1 MQTTGLTTLSTIDK
15 LYAAL
20 EKHQRQLEALRSVS
34 LRVMRSLDLEW
45 VMQQAVEAVCN
56 VLGVEAAAIS
66 VVDPERDELVI
77 RAQRGMKAFAHE
89 PVHLPKGVGLAWETL
104 LNRETI
110 IIESWENEP
119 RLAVPAFLDERISS
133 TILVPML
140 INGDPMGVL
149 SAMTRTNHTFTP
161 DEQNL
166 IAGIADQVAAALLNA
181 RLHEQTRQQSQ
192 ERAFLFNLA
201 TAVAPLHKIAQVAQ
215 TALEHTLQ
223 YLGWPTGVF
232 LIVEEANVEL
242 IPLAQAG
249 CASALQSFIADT
261 RTLTRLPDSQ
271 HTLTVNANSDG
282 RGAIL
287 HIPLQARQHTLAWLV
302 LSTRED
308 SRPREDSCPR
318 EDSRTESACLP
329 THLRETL
336 AAESVYLGIAL
347 ENIQLYQKMIERE
360 RGNSVLYQMARAMTG
375 HDLPQLLQQMLEE
388 LIKGIPYEVAEI
400 FLTEKP
406 LQVLHT
412 HHSMTPEQL
421 AEIESHLYAFL
432 DAPERVIENRIVIQN
447 GQEPLDAS
455 HPLVYLETPIV
466 QGERT
471 TGGIILA
478 RREPFTAHEQ
488 RLLFITAYQLGKAIM
503 ATQLFHQ
510 AQEQADQLEEI
521 TRLLREQKMQRIHI
535 FDDLAQELRNPVT
548 FIQSYPEL
556 LLDGGL
562 GPLNEAQNE
571 ALASIQEHAQL
582 LAHMV
587 RDLGAMRIAD
597 PEKLRTQQV
606 DIGTLLHNAM
616 AVAQPAAK
624 KKDIALAVAVKADL
638 PAVWIDPHQML
649 RVIEKLLNNAIR
661 FTPPNGTVH
670 LSVQQE
676 GVTMIRV
683 AITDAGP
690 EIPQQ
695 ERELF
700 FKRLYHGKLER
711 TYPGVGIELAL
722 AQRIVESHGGILGVE
737 SAEGGGST
745 FYFTLPVQAR
755 REPTGSTTPGLNT
768 LRKESNGI

>member
-1 MQTTGLTTLSTIDK
+1 MQTTSTIDK

-34 LRVMRSLDLEW
+34 LRVTRSLDLDW

-66 VVDPERDELVI
+66 VVDPDREELVI

-119 RLAVPAFLDERISS
+119 RLAVPAFLDEHISS

-140 INGDPMGVL
+140 INGEPMGVL

-161 DEQNL
+161 DEQNM

-201 TAVAPLHKIAQVAQ
+201 TAVAPLHEIAQVAQ

-232 LIVEEANVEL
+232 FAVEEADVEL
-242 IPLAQAG
+242 VPLAQVGDAG
-249 CASALQSFIADT
+249 T
-261 RTLTRLPDSQ
+261 VRTLITATHALAHLPEDQ
-271 HTLTVNANSDG
+271 HTFTFNPHSDG
-282 RGAIL
+282 QGATL

-302 LSTRED
+302 LSTRE
-308 SRPREDSCPR
+308 ENV
-318 EDSRTESACLP
+318 CLP
-329 THLRETL
+329 EHLRETL
-336 AAESVYLGIAL
+336 AAEGVYLSIAL

-360 RGNSVLYQMARAMTG
+360 RANSVLYQMARAMTG
-375 HDLPQLLQQMLEE
+375 HDLPQMLQQMLEE
-388 LIKGIPYEVAEI
+388 LIKGIPYEAAEI
-400 FLTEKP
+400 LLTEQP

-412 HHSMTPEQL
+412 YHSMTPEQL

-432 DAPERVIENRIVIQN
+432 DVPDHVAENRIVIQN
-447 GQEPLDAS
+447 GQEPLDTS
-455 HPLVYLETPIV
+455 HPLAYLETPII

-503 ATQLFHQ
+503 ATQLFRQ
-510 AQEQADQLEEI
+510 AQEQADQLEEV
-521 TRLLREQKMQRIHI
+521 TQLLREREMQRIHI

-571 ALASIQEHAQL
+571 ALTSIQEHAQIL
-582 LAHMV
+582 TRLV

-597 PEKLRTQQV
+597 PDKLRIQQV
-606 DIGTLLHNAM
+606 DIAGLLHNAL
-616 AVAQPAAK
+616 AIAQPAAK
-624 KKDIALAVAVKADL
+624 KKDLALDITVEAGLPDL
-638 PAVWIDPHQML
+638 WLDPQQML

-670 LSVQQE
+670 LSAERE
-676 GVTMIRV
+676 GTTKIRV
-683 AITDAGP
+683 AVTDAGP
-690 EIPQQ
+690 EIPQH
-695 ERELF
+695 EREMLF
-700 FKRLYHGKLER
+700 TRLYHGKLER
-711 TYPGVGIELAL
+711 ACPGVGIELAL
-722 AQRIVESHGGILGVE
+722 AQQIVESHGGVIGVE
-737 SAEGGGST
+737 NAEEGGST
-745 FYFTLPVQAR
+745 FYFTLPLKGDA
-755 REPTGSTTPGLNT
+755 
-768 LRKESNGI
+768 

>member
-1 MQTTGLTTLSTIDK
+1 MQTTSSTIDK
-15 LYAAL
+15 LYTAL

-66 VVDPERDELVI
+66 VVDPDREELVI

-104 LNRETI
+104 LNQETI

-140 INGDPMGVL
+140 INGEPMGVL

-181 RLHEQTRQQSQ
+181 RLHDQTRQQSQ

-201 TAVAPLHKIAQVAQ
+201 TTIAPLHHIAQVAQ
-215 TALEHTLQ
+215 TVVAHTLE

-232 LIVEEANVEL
+232 LAVEEANIEL
-242 IPLAQAG
+242 TPLAQVGCDSAVQALIAG
-249 CASALQSFIADT
+249 TRALA
-261 RTLTRLPDSQ
+261 RLPESE
-271 HTLTVNANSDG
+271 HKLMCNTNSDDK
-282 RGAIL
+282 GATIHL
-287 HIPLQARQHTLAWLV
+287 PLQARQHTLAWLA
-302 LSTRED
+302 LST
-308 SRPREDSCPR
+308 
-318 EDSRTESACLP
+318 TEGACLS
-329 THLRETL
+329 THLRESLT
-336 AAESVYLGIAL
+336 AEGVYLGIAL

-360 RGNSVLYQMARAMTG
+360 HGNSVLYQMARAMTG
-375 HDLPQLLQQMLEE
+375 HDLPEMLQQMLEE
-388 LIKGIPYEVAEI
+388 LIKGIPYEAAEI
-400 FLTEKP
+400 LLTEQP

-412 HHSMTPEQL
+412 HHGITPEQL

-432 DAPERVIENRIVIQN
+432 DVPEHVAENRIVIQN
-447 GQEPLDAS
+447 GQEPLDTRR
-455 HPLVYLETPIV
+455 PLAYLETPIV
-466 QGERT
+466 QGETT

-510 AQEQADQLEEI
+510 AQEQADQLEEV
-521 TRLLREQKMQRIHI
+521 TRLLREQEMQRIDI
-535 FDDLAQELRNPVT
+535 FDDLAQEMRNPVT

-571 ALASIQEHAQL
+571 ALTSIQEHAQL
-582 LAHMV
+582 LARLV
-587 RDLGAMRIAD
+587 RDLGAMRVAD
-597 PEKLRTQQV
+597 PDKLRPQKT
-606 DIGTLLHNAM
+606 DIANLLRNAITI
-616 AVAQPAAK
+616 AQPAAR
-624 KKDIALAVAVKADL
+624 KKDIALALAAEADL
-638 PAVWIDPHQML
+638 PDIWLDPPQIL

-661 FTPPNGTVH
+661 FTSPQGTVY
-670 LSVQQE
+670 LTAQRE
-676 GVTMIRV
+676 DATTIRI
-683 AITDAGP
+683 AIADAGP
-690 EIPQQ
+690 EMPQH
-695 ERELF
+695 ERDLL

-722 AQRIVESHGGILGVE
+722 AQQIVESHGGVIGAE
-737 SAEGGGST
+737 SAEGGGNT
-745 FYFTLPVQAR
+745 FYFTLPVKK
-755 REPTGSTTPGLNT
+755 REVV
-768 LRKESNGI
+768 REA

>member
-1 MQTTGLTTLSTIDK
+1 MHTTSTIDK
-15 LYAAL
+15 LYTAL

-66 VVDPERDELVI
+66 IVDPEREELVI

-104 LNRETI
+104 LNQETI

-119 RLAVPAFLDERISS
+119 RLAVPSFLDEHISS

-140 INGDPMGVL
+140 INSEPIGVL

-161 DEQNL
+161 DEQNM

-201 TAVAPLHKIAQVAQ
+201 TSIAPLRDVAQVAQ
-215 TALEHTLQ
+215 TALARTLE
-223 YLGWPTGVF
+223 YLGWPTGAIFV
-232 LIVEEANVEL
+232 VDETNAEL

-249 CASALQSFIADT
+249 DADAVKSLITST
-261 RTLTRLPDSQ
+261 RTLARLPESQ
-271 HTLTVNANSDG
+271 HTLTTNANGDRQG
-282 RGAIL
+282 IIL
-287 HIPLQARQHTLAWLV
+287 HIPLQVHGHTLAWLS
-302 LSTRED
+302 LST
-308 SRPREDSCPR
+308 
-318 EDSRTESACLP
+318 TESGCLA

-336 AAESVYLGIAL
+336 TAESVYLGIAL

-375 HDLPQLLQQMLEE
+375 YDLPQMLQQMLEE
-388 LIKGIPYEVAEI
+388 LIKGIPYEAAEI
-400 FLTEKP
+400 LLTEQP

-421 AEIESHLYAFL
+421 AELESHLYVFL
-432 DAPERVIENRIVIQN
+432 DAPEHVVENRIVIQN
-447 GQEPLDAS
+447 GQEPLDTTQ
-455 HPLVYLETPIV
+455 PLAYLETPIV

-471 TGGIILA
+471 AGGIILA

-510 AQEQADQLEEI
+510 AQEQADQLEEV
-521 TRLLREQKMQRIHI
+521 TRLLQEQETQRIHI

-562 GPLNEAQNE
+562 GPLNEAQSQ
-571 ALASIQEHAQL
+571 ALTSIQEYAQL
-582 LAHMV
+582 LAHLV
-587 RDLGAMRIAD
+587 RDLGAMRSAV
-597 PEKLRTQQV
+597 PEKLHTEQV
-606 DIGTLLHNAM
+606 DVGSLLHTAL
-616 AVAQPAAK
+616 AAAQPAAK
-624 KKDIALAVAVKADL
+624 KKDIAMSLDLEANL
-638 PAVWIDPHQML
+638 PAVWLDPQQIL

-661 FTPPNGTVH
+661 FTPPTGTIH
-670 LSVQQE
+670 LSAQRE
-676 GVTMIRV
+676 GATKIRV

-690 EIPQQ
+690 EIPHH
-695 ERELF
+695 EREML
-700 FKRLYHGKLER
+700 FKRLYHGNLER
-711 TYPGVGIELAL
+711 AYPGAGIELAL
-722 AQRIVESHGGILGVE
+722 AQRIVESHGGAIGVD
-737 SAEGGGST
+737 SAAGDGNI
-745 FYFTLPVQAR
+745 FYFTLPVK
-755 REPTGSTTPGLNT
+755 STKDGA
-768 LRKESNGI
+768 

>member
-1 MQTTGLTTLSTIDK
+1 MQTTSSTIDK
-15 LYAAL
+15 LYTAL

-34 LRVMRSLDLEW
+34 LRVMRRLDLEW

-56 VLGVEAAAIS
+56 VLDVEAAAIS
-66 VVDPERDELVI
+66 VVDPDREELVI

-140 INGDPMGVL
+140 INGEPMGVL

-201 TAVAPLHKIAQVAQ
+201 TAIAPLHDIKQVAQ
-215 TALEHTLQ
+215 MVLEHTLQ

-232 LIVEEANVEL
+232 FAVEETSGEVV
-242 IPLAQAG
+242 PLAQIGDANAVQSLVTG
-249 CASALQSFIADT
+249 THALA
-261 RTLTRLPDSQ
+261 RLPESERG
-271 HTLTVNANSDG
+271 LTCNVNSNDE
-282 RGAIL
+282 GAAIYL
-287 HIPLQARQHTLAWLV
+287 PLQARQHTLAWLT
-302 LSTRED
+302 LST
-308 SRPREDSCPR
+308 
-318 EDSRTESACLP
+318 TASACPP
-329 THLRETL
+329 THLRESL
-336 AAESVYLGIAL
+336 AAEGAYLGIAL

-360 RGNSVLYQMARAMTG
+360 RGNSVLYQMTRAMTG
-375 HDLPQLLQQMLEE
+375 HDLPEMLQQMLEE
-388 LIKGIPYEVAEI
+388 LIKGIPYEAAEI
-400 FLTEKP
+400 LLTEQP
-406 LQVLHT
+406 LQVLYT
-412 HHSMTPEQL
+412 HHDLTPEQL
-421 AEIESHLYAFL
+421 AEIESHLYTFL
-432 DAPERVIENRIVIQN
+432 DVPEWVAENRIAIQN
-447 GQEPLDAS
+447 GQEPLDTPHSLA
-455 HPLVYLETPIV
+455 YLETPIV
-466 QGERT
+466 QGEAT

-510 AQEQADQLEEI
+510 AREQADQLEEV
-521 TRLLREQKMQRIHI
+521 TRLLREQETQRIHI

-571 ALASIQEHAQL
+571 ALTSIQEHAQL
-582 LAHMV
+582 LARLV

-597 PEKLRTQQV
+597 PEKLHSQET
-606 DIGTLLHNAM
+606 DIANLLRNAITI
-616 AVAQPAAK
+616 AQPAAK
-624 KKDIALAVAVKADL
+624 KKDVALALTVEPDL
-638 PAVWIDPHQML
+638 PNAWLDPQQML
-649 RVIEKLLNNAIR
+649 RAIEKLLNNAIR
-661 FTPPNGTVH
+661 FTSPQGTVY
-670 LSVQQE
+670 LSAQRE
-676 GVTMIRV
+676 DTATIRIAV
-683 AITDAGP
+683 TDAGP
-690 EIPQQ
+690 EIPQH
-695 ERELF
+695 EREML
-700 FKRLYHGKLER
+700 FKRLCHGKLER

-722 AQRIVESHGGILGVE
+722 AQQIVESHGSIISVD
-737 SAEGGGST
+737 SAEGGGNT
-745 FYFTLPVQAR
+745 FYFTLPVQNAR
-755 REPTGSTTPGLNT
+755 RKG
-768 LRKESNGI
+768 

>member
-1 MQTTGLTTLSTIDK
+1 MQTTSSTIDK
-15 LYAAL
+15 LYTAL

-56 VLGVEAAAIS
+56 VLDVEAAAIS
-66 VVDPERDELVI
+66 VVDPDREELVI

-140 INGDPMGVL
+140 INGEPMGVL

-201 TAVAPLHKIAQVAQ
+201 TTIAPLHDTAEAAQ
-215 TALEHTLQ
+215 TVLEHTLQ
-223 YLGWPTGVF
+223 YLGWSSGVF
-232 LIVEEANVEL
+232 LAVDEANIEL
-242 IPLAQAG
+242 TPLAHVGSDSTIQALIT
-249 CASALQSFIADT
+249 SAHALA
-261 RTLTRLPDSQ
+261 RLPEGE
-271 HTLTVNANSDG
+271 HKLVCTINSDG
-282 RGAIL
+282 KGTTIHL
-287 HIPLQARQHTLAWLV
+287 PLQARQHTLAWLA
-302 LSTRED
+302 LST
-308 SRPREDSCPR
+308 
-318 EDSRTESACLP
+318 TESICLP
-329 THLRETL
+329 MHLHESLT
-336 AAESVYLGIAL
+336 AEGVYLGTVL

-375 HDLPQLLQQMLEE
+375 HDLPEMLQQMLEE
-388 LIKGIPYEVAEI
+388 LIKGIPYEAAEI
-400 FLTEKP
+400 LLTEQP

-412 HHSMTPEQL
+412 HHDITPEQL
-421 AEIESHLYAFL
+421 TEIESHLYAFL
-432 DAPERVIENRIVIQN
+432 DVPAQVAENRIIIPN
-447 GQEPLDAS
+447 GYEPLDTRR
-455 HPLVYLETPIV
+455 PLAYLETPIV
-466 QGERT
+466 QGEVT

-510 AQEQADQLEEI
+510 AQEQADQLQEI
-521 TRLLREQKMQRIHI
+521 NRLLQEQEMQRIHI
-535 FDDLAQELRNPVT
+535 FDDLAQEMRNPVT

-571 ALASIQEHAQL
+571 ALTSIQEHAQL
-582 LAHMV
+582 LAHLV
-587 RDLGAMRIAD
+587 RDLGAMRVAD
-597 PEKLRTQQV
+597 PEKLRPQET
-606 DIGTLLHNAM
+606 DITNLLHNAISI
-616 AVAQPAAK
+616 AQPTAK
-624 KKDIALAVAVKADL
+624 KKDVALALSVEADL
-638 PAVWIDPHQML
+638 PTVWLDPPQIL

-661 FTPPNGTVH
+661 FTTPQGTVY
-670 LSVQQE
+670 LSAQREEATAVRIA
-676 GVTMIRV
+676 V
-683 AITDAGP
+683 TDAGP
-690 EIPQQ
+690 EIPQN
-695 ERELF
+695 ERELL

-722 AQRIVESHGGILGVE
+722 AQQIVESHGGAISVE
-737 SAEGGGST
+737 SAAGGGST
-745 FYFTLPVQAR
+745 FYFTLP
-755 REPTGSTTPGLNT
+755 LKK
-768 LRKESNGI
+768 RKA